1 MPNIQTAYNWAIET
15 CNKDNVGYSQ
25 QYRDQRTV
33 NGITYYDCSS
43 FIWYALIAGQFPCIQ
58 MAGTTWPFTTSTME
72 GVLKAMGFTKYSP
85 DVTWKQG
92 DILMKQGHTEMA
104 FDTTRSMGAHS
115 SKVPLAEQVSVNT
128 NDSRNNGWYALW
140 RYEDGAVTE
149 WIKGNR
155 WLGLGEMQNNATLII
170 DRLQR
175 EGFSINAICGI
186 LGNLGG
192 YYSGG
197 ESTINP
203 GIWQNLDPDPE
214 LGFGLFQW
222 TPSTNFTNWADENGY
237 QHDDGDAQLTWLV
250 TQTVTQGQWIKTD
263 DYPLSWS
270 EFIVSEE
277 TPEYLAY
284 AFMNNWLRPASRN
297 QPERQQ
303 NARWWLDWYNDSYVP
318 PENPPMTGGEWKS
331 TMSIWMMLRR
341 RII

>member
-43 FIWYALIAGQFPCIQ
+43 YIWYALIAGGFPCIQ
-58 MAGTTWPFTTSTME
+58 IHGTTWPFTTSTME

-85 DVTWKQG
+85 DVTWKHG
-92 DILMKQGHTEMA
+92 DILMKEGHTEMA
-104 FDTTRSMGAHS
+104 FDTTRSMGAHT

-155 WLGLGEMQNNATLII
+155 WLGLGEMQNNATLLIV
-170 DRLQR
+170 RLQD

-186 LGNLGG
+186 LGNIGG
-192 YYSGG
+192 YYSLG
-197 ESTINP
+197 ESSVNP
-203 GIWQNLDPDPE
+203 GIWQNLNPDPD

-250 TQTVTQGQWIKTD
+250 TETVPQGQWIETT
-263 DYPLSWS
+263 DYPLSWT
-270 EFIVSEE
+270 EFITSQE

-303 NARWWLDWYNDSYVP
+303 NARWWLDWYNNSYVP
-318 PENPPMTGGEWKS
+318 PDNPPMTGGEWVS
-331 TMSIWMMLRR
+331 TMPIWMMLRR
-341 RII
+341 R